1 MTPSLPSHAPIAE
14 DRGCSS
20 AWLPAWLASTAAAH
34 GLRLTPADRESCP
47 LSRVPIYHEA
57 MTTPR
62 AAVSAISPPHLD
74 CGDWILR
81 AWMPGDAVSV
91 LSACQDSE
99 IQKWTRVPSPYTIE
113 HALSFVG
120 AHATSELSRRS
131 GVPLA
136 IVDKAAPEAVGSVS
150 LSDIDWSNSAA
161 VIGYWI
167 APAARRR
174 GAATGAVTALTCW
187 AHDVLAI
194 NRTEAP
200 ILVGNVAS
208 QAVIKRAGYSFEGIR
223 RGAISLQGEFRDLA
237 IFAHVASRH

>member
-1 MTPSLPSHAPIAE
+1 
-14 DRGCSS
+14 
-20 AWLPAWLASTAAAH
+20 
-34 GLRLTPADRESCP
+34 
-47 LSRVPIYHEA
+47 

-62 AAVSAISPPHLD
+62 AALSAITPPHLA

-81 AWMPGDAVSV
+81 AWMQGDAASV

-99 IQKWTRVPSPYTIE
+99 IQQWTRVPCPYTME

-120 AHATSELSRRS
+120 AHATNELARRS

-136 IVDKAAPEAVGSVS
+136 IVDNAVPEAVGSVS

-174 GAATGAVTALTCW
+174 GAATIAVTALTRW

-194 NRTEAP
+194 NRLEAP

-208 QAVIKRAGYSFEGIR
+208 QAVIERAGYSFEGIR
-223 RGAISLQGEFRDLA
+223 RGAIPLRGEFRDLA
-237 IFAHVASRH
+237 IFAHVASRP